1 MGGGPGVFVFLIIV
15 TGVIMT
21 FLYIDKRDTLEYDEL
36 RKRTE
41 ENIIVS
47 IGPSP
52 SSGTPSQVTVG
63 PSPSSSESIV
73 GPSPVNTGDVN
84 SALDSLCEKYPWNN
98 LCKDRPGWTGS
109 KPSEPESPAPVI
121 VEPTAH
127 MAMDA
132 DYDGVVNFPEFFN
145 AMSPKMES
153 TVTEDDMFG
162 VFRTLDT
169 DEDGVL
175 STAEFNNT
183 TGPSPMLINPQ
194 TTETIGPSPPTMS
207 SVTFSFCEEYP
218 WNNLCR
224 GVVSDW
230 TGIEPIYPSPDV
242 TGPSPL
248 IGNPSPIT
256 TEPIPDTTASSVD
269 TLCEKFPWNNMC
281 EGVIPNWTGVEPIY
295 TPPSSI
301 GPSME
306 SIGPSPRGVLPELDS
321 LCEKYPWN
329 NLCNDRPGWTGDRPI
344 EETGS
349 ELNNVLPKS
358 ATEMGYE
365 ALSTGN
371 YTDAIVNFT
380 DALSVT
386 QESEKYMLYNQ
397 RSIAYTRIG
406 EFTSALNDAN
416 KIDDSNSDVTKLMK
430 LERTGDAMYGL
441 GAYTDAKQLYEMALI
456 INPDSQQLPR
466 KLGLAEQAEQITI
479 NASTD
484 NDTSPSKYTFESPDT
499 QTAYEQALSLNGTG
513 SIGISTPVED
523 SEQSAIDMLCA
534 TTFWH
539 AMCRNRP
546 GWTGDSPEGE
556 ENGVINPIVLDTLC
570 KPEGTA
576 PWLEICSYQQ
586 GWTGLRPVETQ
597 TTTSQTDPG
606 LGADYTSGIYDT
618 KSINS
623 ENTEKKFQ
631 SFLDTAYK
639 ALQIEDEESEV
650 VITPN
655 KYIQDDTYDINTT
668 GLTGSRSD
676 MLKAMKIYT
685 EFRTMSNNAPPDIF
699 GQGDYPNGIIHKC
712 TQHETGE
719 RNDRLKITGEQT
731 AQDVIKHFAELKK
744 RDEYAKLLK
753 RELDVIRTILEN
765 AIHDQDIY
773 RMENDDPYY
782 FNESIENIQ
791 ISMTEKEEQIEEVLN
806 PQDVVNTDWEEDDP
820 YICFTPLNIS
830 IRRAI
835 AHYKYCTQTIDGLT
849 HSNLVI
855 DTSCVGMPGHSI
867 ASLDS
872 VCVENVS
879 LSDPKC
885 SEYEGHVDAYCEDN
899 LWDIKCI
906 GKEGHVAAKTTKYQL
921 DTYCKENLWDTQQ
934 CSGYE
939 GHGDAKTAKDQLDTY
954 CQENLWDTQQCS
966 GYEGHGD
973 AKTAKDQ
980 LDTYCQENLWDTQ
993 RCSGY
998 EGHMDAYCKK
1008 NLWDTQKCSG
1018 YEGHD
1023 KAILDRFCSEN
1034 LVDPKCSEYDG
1045 HIDAYCEENLWDA
1058 QKCSGYEGHDTA
1070 LSKANKI
1077 DDEILSELCDDSWW
1091 TDGNRFKNAA
1101 HRACR
1106 KTSSEMDYT
1115 SGYCGNGVGGS
1126 KCPEDQCCNQSGFCG
1141 TTTVTGSN
1149 SENNWCFN
1157 DTGNGYVG
1165 QYDGRFDGTVSRD
1178 EADKIA
1184 RRPTDFSSMVM
1195 KQVLVEKCET
1205 DDTDPKCVGYE
1216 AYDNK
1221 KALDGR
1227 CETDD
1232 TNPDCAGYE
1241 AYNNA
1246 QVKRDLDKK
1255 CETDDTDPKCAGY
1268 PMYENKK
1275 ALDDKCATNDM
1286 NPDCEGY
1293 PMYETKKD
1301 LDKKCETDD
1310 TDPDCADYPIYKAK
1324 RVLDELCLE
1333 NTTDPKCA
1341 GYPMYEN
1348 KKALD
1353 MFCSENLA
1361 EPKCSEYG
1369 GHLDAFCAIDDNL
1382 ANPKCKGYDGY
1393 DMTVSMTGEIDAE
1406 ILAELCKNSKDAN
1419 GNTIASA
1426 DSACRSTGGQCAGA
1440 ASGGKCGG
1448 DACCSWSNWC
1458 ASTTGG
1464 PETDW
1469 CVVRKSDG
1477 TYIGKDNG
1485 RYDGTASRDEADKIA
1500 RRPSDFSTIL
1510 ATRILARKA
1519 LDDKCATNDTNPD
1532 CAGYESYNNAQAKRD
1547 LDDKCATNTT
1557 DPDCADYPI
1566 YKAKRVLDELC
1577 LENTTD
1583 PKCAGYPM
1591 YENKKALDD
1600 KCATN
1605 DTNPDCEGYEAYDK
1619 KKALDDKCATD
1630 TVDSNCAGY
1639 TAYET
1644 KKDLDMFC
1652 PENLAEPKCSGYDG
1666 HLDAYCEEN
1675 LWDPKCKGYDGYDM
1689 AVSITDEIDAEI
1701 LAELCKNSKDA
1712 DGNTIASADSACR
1725 STGGQCAGAASGGK
1739 CGGDACCSNA
1749 NWCSSRTGGPWS
1761 QWCRVKKSDGV
1772 YIGKDN
1778 GRYDGTAS
1786 RDEADKI
1793 ARRPSDFSTILAT
1806 RILARTELNEFCAR
1820 DGNLADP
1827 KCEEFDGHLDA
1838 RCLENT
1844 TDSECADY
1852 PVYKAKRALDAGCLG
1867 NLLADPKCSEY
1878 VGHLDAFCA
1887 RDGNLAD
1894 PKCSEYVGHLDA
1906 FCARDGNLADP
1917 KCEEFDGHLYALCAR
1932 DSNLVDPKCEGFDI
1946 ARSAIIN
1953 EIDAEILADLCKN
1966 SKDEDGSF
1974 GWYADRACRMIAS
1987 EWNPYNEGVNN
1998 RCGVSGPVRR
2008 KINGKWLTTTVSFGG
2023 SKCPADQCCSESNY
2037 CGKNTETGLSTLT
2050 NESID
2055 YCTTWVGKDN
2065 TNVGRDIG
2073 KYDGTASRD
2082 EADKIAR
2089 RPANFT
2095 EIVASRL

>member
-109 KPSEPESPAPVI
+109 KPSEPESPTPVI

-224 GVVSDW
+224 GVLSDW

-329 NLCNDRPGWTGDRPI
+329 NLCNDRPGWTGVRPEYNESTGESVYEFKTQSEKGYESLYAGDYSNAVINFTGAISI
-344 EETGS
+344 EKRIS
-349 ELNNVLPKS
+349 ELS
-358 ATEMGYE
+358 
-365 ALSTGN
+365 
-371 YTDAIVNFT
+371 
-380 DALSVT
+380 
-386 QESEKYMLYNQ
+386 MLYNQ
-397 RSIAYTRIG
+397 RSIAYTRMG

-416 KIDDSNSDVTKLMK
+416 KIDDANKLMK

-441 GAYTDAKQLYEMALI
+441 ELYTDAKNFYGQALSQ
-456 INPDSQQLPR
+456 NPESESLTR
-466 KLGLAEQAEQITI
+466 KLQLSEQAEQIVA
-479 NASTD
+479 NSSTD
-484 NDTSPSKYTFESPDT
+484 IDTSSPTYNFDSKKTQQSYERAIALANGEPVNNNSP
-499 QTAYEQALSLNGTG
+499 
-513 SIGISTPVED
+513 IED
-523 SEQSAIDMLCA
+523 VEQSAIDMFCA

-539 AMCRNRP
+539 EMCKDRE
-546 GWTGDSPEGE
+546 GWTGQTPDGDVSPIPDTM
-556 ENGVINPIVLDTLC
+556 VIETLC
-570 KPEGTA
+570 DPETGVA
-576 PWLEICSYQQ
+576 PWLDVCKDQPN
-586 GWTGLRPVETQ
+586 WTGIRPTQ
-597 TTTSQTDPG
+597 LDGSDQTDVVSYT
-606 LGADYTSGIYDT
+606 DYTQALNNAQNIYVGGQSVYTPDTETETEEVITPSHVWDPQIPLSKWKYTYGIDVTGGSLYDT
-618 KSINS
+618 FVYTPVSRIEATMENCLMKCNEQDHCEGVAFNDTFDRCWGKMRVSDTSKNQNRILYRKTDDTDGISEPWTQALPTPPILKWRYTPGTDVTNAPWEDHTFHYTSETNIKADPETCITKCAEQDNCEGVVFNTENTMCWGMGPASVLRTKSNSLRNLYTKTYESDGMLEPWTQMSITPTVDAEPSITDVEPSKWRFTDGVDVTTPGNTFDYNS
-623 ENTEKKFQ
+623 ETDTKASLETCIRACDDQSYCEGVVFNEDKTMCWGKPNLVNIKNVSNRSIYVKTDDGSGVSEPWNFCSIDDNLIEPECK
-631 SFLDTAYK
+631 SFLD
-639 ALQIEDEESEV
+639 
-650 VITPN
+650 
-655 KYIQDDTYDINTT
+655 
-668 GLTGSRSD
+668 
-676 MLKAMKIYT
+676 
-685 EFRTMSNNAPPDIF
+685 
-699 GQGDYPNGIIHKC
+699 
-712 TQHETGE
+712 
-719 RNDRLKITGEQT
+719 
-731 AQDVIKHFAELKK
+731 
-744 RDEYAKLLK
+744 
-753 RELDVIRTILEN
+753 
-765 AIHDQDIY
+765 
-773 RMENDDPYY
+773 
-782 FNESIENIQ
+782 
-791 ISMTEKEEQIEEVLN
+791 
-806 PQDVVNTDWEEDDP
+806 
-820 YICFTPLNIS
+820 
-830 IRRAI
+830 
-835 AHYKYCTQTIDGLT
+835 
-849 HSNLVI
+849 
-855 DTSCVGMPGHSI
+855 
-867 ASLDS
+867 
-872 VCVENVS
+872 
-879 LSDPKC
+879 
-885 SEYEGHVDAYCEDN
+885 
-899 LWDIKCI
+899 
-906 GKEGHVAAKTTKYQL
+906 
-921 DTYCKENLWDTQQ
+921 
-934 CSGYE
+934 
-939 GHGDAKTAKDQLDTY
+939 
-954 CQENLWDTQQCS
+954 
-966 GYEGHGD
+966 
-973 AKTAKDQ
+973 
-980 LDTYCQENLWDTQ
+980 
-993 RCSGY
+993 
-998 EGHMDAYCKK
+998 
-1008 NLWDTQKCSG
+1008 
-1018 YEGHD
+1018 
-1023 KAILDRFCSEN
+1023 
-1034 LVDPKCSEYDG
+1034 
-1045 HIDAYCEENLWDA
+1045 
-1058 QKCSGYEGHDTA
+1058 
-1070 LSKANKI
+1070 
-1077 DDEILSELCDDSWW
+1077 
-1091 TDGNRFKNAA
+1091 
-1101 HRACR
+1101 
-1106 KTSSEMDYT
+1106 
-1115 SGYCGNGVGGS
+1115 
-1126 KCPEDQCCNQSGFCG
+1126 
-1141 TTTVTGSN
+1141 
-1149 SENNWCFN
+1149 
-1157 DTGNGYVG
+1157 
-1165 QYDGRFDGTVSRD
+1165 
-1178 EADKIA
+1178 
-1184 RRPTDFSSMVM
+1184 
-1195 KQVLVEKCET
+1195 EKCKT
-1205 DDTDPKCVGYE
+1205 NDTDPKCVGYE
-1216 AYDNK
+1216 AYNNTQAK
-1221 KALDGR
+1221 RALDAL
-1227 CETDD
+1227 CLENT
-1232 TNPDCAGYE
+1232 
-1241 AYNNA
+1241 
-1246 QVKRDLDKK
+1246 
-1255 CETDDTDPKCAGY
+1255 TDPNCAGY
-1268 PMYENKK
+1268 PMYETKK
-1275 ALDDKCATNDM
+1275 DLDMFCSTNDT

-1301 LDKKCETDD
+1301 LD
-1310 TDPDCADYPIYKAK
+1310 
-1324 RVLDELCLE
+1324 
-1333 NTTDPKCA
+1333 
-1341 GYPMYEN
+1341 
-1348 KKALD
+1348 
-1353 MFCSENLA
+1353 MFCSE
-1361 EPKCSEYG
+1361 
-1369 GHLDAFCAIDDNL
+1369 NL

-1426 DSACRSTGGQCAGA
+1426 DSACRSTGVHGGQCAGA
-1440 ASGGKCGG
+1440 ASGGKCFG
-1448 DACCSWSNWC
+1448 DACCSTSNWC
-1458 ASTTGG
+1458 WSRTGG
-1464 PETDW
+1464 PLSQWCET
-1469 CVVRKSDG
+1469 RKSDG
-1477 TYIGKDNG
+1477 TYVGISDGK
-1485 RYDGTASRDEADKIA
+1485 YDGTASRDEADKIA

-1591 YENKKALDD
+1591 YENKKALDMF
-1600 KCATN
+1600 CSTN
-1605 DTNPDCEGYEAYDK
+1605 DTNPDCEGYPMYEN

-1639 TAYET
+1639 EAYDDAQA
-1644 KKDLDMFC
+1644 KRALDMFC

-1894 PKCSEYVGHLDA
+1894 PKC
-1906 FCARDGNLADP
+1906 
-1917 KCEEFDGHLYALCAR
+1917 EEFDGHLYALCAR

>member
-954 CQENLWDTQQCS
+954 CQENLWDTQ
-966 GYEGHGD
+966 
-973 AKTAKDQ
+973 
-980 LDTYCQENLWDTQ
+980 

-1255 CETDDTDPKCAGY
+1255 CETDDTDP
-1268 PMYENKK
+1268 
-1275 ALDDKCATNDM
+1275 
-1286 NPDCEGY
+1286 
-1293 PMYETKKD
+1293 
-1301 LDKKCETDD
+1301 
-1310 TDPDCADYPIYKAK
+1310 DCADYPIYKAK

-1393 DMTVSMTGEIDAE
+1393 DMTVSMTG
-1406 ILAELCKNSKDAN
+1406 
-1419 GNTIASA
+1419 
-1426 DSACRSTGGQCAGA
+1426 
-1440 ASGGKCGG
+1440 
-1448 DACCSWSNWC
+1448 
-1458 ASTTGG
+1458 
-1464 PETDW
+1464 
-1469 CVVRKSDG
+1469 
-1477 TYIGKDNG
+1477 
-1485 RYDGTASRDEADKIA
+1485 
-1500 RRPSDFSTIL
+1500 
-1510 ATRILARKA
+1510 
-1519 LDDKCATNDTNPD
+1519 
-1532 CAGYESYNNAQAKRD
+1532 
-1547 LDDKCATNTT
+1547 
-1557 DPDCADYPI
+1557 
-1566 YKAKRVLDELC
+1566 
-1577 LENTTD
+1577 
-1583 PKCAGYPM
+1583 
-1591 YENKKALDD
+1591 
-1600 KCATN
+1600 
-1605 DTNPDCEGYEAYDK
+1605 
-1619 KKALDDKCATD
+1619 
-1630 TVDSNCAGY
+1630 
-1639 TAYET
+1639 
-1644 KKDLDMFC
+1644 
-1652 PENLAEPKCSGYDG
+1652 
-1666 HLDAYCEEN
+1666 
-1675 LWDPKCKGYDGYDM
+1675 
-1689 AVSITDEIDAEI
+1689 EIDAEI

-1867 NLLADPKCSEY
+1867 NL
-1878 VGHLDAFCA
+1878 
-1887 RDGNLAD
+1887 LAD

>member
-1 MGGGPGVFVFLIIV
+1 MGGGPGVLVFLIIA

-41 ENIIVS
+41 ENLIVS

-52 SSGTPSQVTVG
+52 SSGTPSRVTVG

-109 KPSEPESPAPVI
+109 KPSEPESPTPVI

-194 TTETIGPSPPTMS
+194 TPETIGPSPPTMS
-207 SVTFSFCEEYP
+207 SVTFSFCDEYP

-546 GWTGDSPEGE
+546 GWTGDSSEGE

-753 RELDVIRTILEN
+753 RELDVIRTTLEN

-954 CQENLWDTQQCS
+954 CQENLWDIKCI
-966 GYEGHGD
+966 GKEGHVA
-973 AKTAKDQ
+973 AKTTKDQ
-980 LDTYCQENLWDTQ
+980 LDTYCKENLWDTQ

-1115 SGYCGNGVGGS
+1115 SGYCGNDLGGS

-1216 AYDNK
+1216 AY
-1221 KALDGR
+1221 
-1227 CETDD
+1227 
-1232 TNPDCAGYE
+1232 
-1241 AYNNA
+1241 NNA

-1255 CETDDTDPKCAGY
+1255 CETDDTDP
-1268 PMYENKK
+1268 
-1275 ALDDKCATNDM
+1275 
-1286 NPDCEGY
+1286 DCEGY
-1293 PMYETKKD
+1293 PAYDVAQVKRD
-1301 LDKKCETDD
+1301 LDTFCSKNL
-1310 TDPDCADYPIYKAK
+1310 A
-1324 RVLDELCLE
+1324 
-1333 NTTDPKCA
+1333 DPKC
-1341 GYPMYEN
+1341 EEV
-1348 KKALD
+1348 D
-1353 MFCSENLA
+1353 
-1361 EPKCSEYG
+1361 

-1382 ANPKCKGYDGY
+1382 ANPKCKEYDGY
-1393 DMTVSMTGEIDAE
+1393 DMSASIADEIDAE
-1406 ILAELCKNSKDAN
+1406 ILADLCKDSKDADE
-1419 GNTIASA
+1419 NTTASA
-1426 DSACRSTGGQCAGA
+1426 DSACRDTGGRCGNA
-1440 ASGGKCGG
+1440 ADGGKCGG

-1464 PETDW
+1464 PITAW
-1469 CVVRKSDG
+1469 CRTKMSDG
-1477 TYIGKDNG
+1477 T
-1485 RYDGTASRDEADKIA
+1485 
-1500 RRPSDFSTIL
+1500 
-1510 ATRILARKA
+1510 
-1519 LDDKCATNDTNPD
+1519 
-1532 CAGYESYNNAQAKRD
+1532 GY
-1547 LDDKCATNTT
+1547 
-1557 DPDCADYPI
+1557 
-1566 YKAKRVLDELC
+1566 V
-1577 LENTTD
+1577 
-1583 PKCAGYPM
+1583 G
-1591 YENKKALDD
+1591 
-1600 KCATN
+1600 
-1605 DTNPDCEGYEAYDK
+1605 AY
-1619 KKALDDKCATD
+1619 
-1630 TVDSNCAGY
+1630 G
-1639 TAYET
+1639 
-1644 KKDLDMFC
+1644 
-1652 PENLAEPKCSGYDG
+1652 
-1666 HLDAYCEEN
+1666 
-1675 LWDPKCKGYDGYDM
+1675 
-1689 AVSITDEIDAEI
+1689 
-1701 LAELCKNSKDA
+1701 
-1712 DGNTIASADSACR
+1712 
-1725 STGGQCAGAASGGK
+1725 
-1739 CGGDACCSNA
+1739 
-1749 NWCSSRTGGPWS
+1749 
-1761 QWCRVKKSDGV
+1761 
-1772 YIGKDN
+1772 

-1844 TDSECADY
+1844 TDPNCAGY
-1852 PVYKAKRALDAGCLG
+1852 EAYNNAQAKRALDASCLG
-1867 NLLADPKCSEY
+1867 NLADPKCSEY

-1894 PKCSEYVGHLDA
+1894 PKCSEYVVHLDA

-1917 KCEEFDGHLYALCAR
+1917 KCEEFDGHLDAFCAR

-1953 EIDAEILADLCKN
+1953 EIDAEILAELCKK
-1966 SKDEDGSF
+1966 SKKRNGSF
-1974 GWYADRACRMIAS
+1974 RWYADRACRMIAS
-1987 EWNPYNEGVNN
+1987 EWNPDDKGVNN
-1998 RCGVSGPVRR
+1998 RCGVSGSVRR
-2008 KINGKWLTTTVSFGG
+2008 KINGKWLTDDPVSFGG

-2050 NESID
+2050 NKSID

-2065 TNVGRDIG
+2065 THVGRDIG

-2089 RPANFT
+2089 RPADFT

>member
-109 KPSEPESPAPVI
+109 KPSEPESPTPVI

-224 GVVSDW
+224 GVLSDW

-329 NLCNDRPGWTGDRPI
+329 NLCNDRPGWTGVRPEYNESTGESVYEFKTQSEKGYESLYAGDYSNAVINFTGAISI
-344 EETGS
+344 EKRIS
-349 ELNNVLPKS
+349 ELS
-358 ATEMGYE
+358 
-365 ALSTGN
+365 
-371 YTDAIVNFT
+371 
-380 DALSVT
+380 
-386 QESEKYMLYNQ
+386 MLYNQ
-397 RSIAYTRIG
+397 RSIAYTRMG

-416 KIDDSNSDVTKLMK
+416 KIDDANKLMK

-441 GAYTDAKQLYEMALI
+441 ELYTDAKNFYGQALSQ
-456 INPDSQQLPR
+456 NPESESLTR
-466 KLGLAEQAEQITI
+466 KLQLSEQAEQIVA
-479 NASTD
+479 NSSTD
-484 NDTSPSKYTFESPDT
+484 IDTSSPTYNFDSKKTQQSYERAIALANGEPVNNNSP
-499 QTAYEQALSLNGTG
+499 
-513 SIGISTPVED
+513 IED
-523 SEQSAIDMLCA
+523 VEQSAIDMFCA

-539 AMCRNRP
+539 EMCKDRE
-546 GWTGDSPEGE
+546 GWTGQTPDGDVSPIPDTM
-556 ENGVINPIVLDTLC
+556 VIETLC
-570 KPEGTA
+570 DPETGVA
-576 PWLEICSYQQ
+576 PWLDVCKDQPN
-586 GWTGLRPVETQ
+586 WTGIRPTQ
-597 TTTSQTDPG
+597 LDGSDQTDVVSYT
-606 LGADYTSGIYDT
+606 DYTQALNNAQNIYVGGQSVYTPDTETETEEVITPSHVWDPQIPLSKWKYTYGIDVTGGSLYDT
-618 KSINS
+618 FVYTPVSRIEATMENCLMKCNEQDHCEGVAFNDTFDRCWGKMRVSDTSKNQNRILYRKTDDTDGISEPWTQALPTPPILKWRYTPGTDVTNAPWEDHTFHYTSETNIKADPETCITKCAEQDNCEGVVFNTENTMCWGMGPASVLRTKSNSLRNLYTKTYESDGMLEPWTQMSITPTVDAEPSITDVEPSKWRFTDGVDVTTPGNTFDYNS
-623 ENTEKKFQ
+623 ETDTKASLETCIRACDDQSYCEGVVFNEDKTMCWGKPNLVNIKNVSNRSIYVKTDDGSGVSEPWNFCSIDDNLIEPECK
-631 SFLDTAYK
+631 SFLD
-639 ALQIEDEESEV
+639 
-650 VITPN
+650 
-655 KYIQDDTYDINTT
+655 
-668 GLTGSRSD
+668 
-676 MLKAMKIYT
+676 
-685 EFRTMSNNAPPDIF
+685 
-699 GQGDYPNGIIHKC
+699 
-712 TQHETGE
+712 
-719 RNDRLKITGEQT
+719 
-731 AQDVIKHFAELKK
+731 
-744 RDEYAKLLK
+744 
-753 RELDVIRTILEN
+753 
-765 AIHDQDIY
+765 
-773 RMENDDPYY
+773 
-782 FNESIENIQ
+782 
-791 ISMTEKEEQIEEVLN
+791 
-806 PQDVVNTDWEEDDP
+806 
-820 YICFTPLNIS
+820 
-830 IRRAI
+830 
-835 AHYKYCTQTIDGLT
+835 
-849 HSNLVI
+849 
-855 DTSCVGMPGHSI
+855 
-867 ASLDS
+867 
-872 VCVENVS
+872 
-879 LSDPKC
+879 
-885 SEYEGHVDAYCEDN
+885 
-899 LWDIKCI
+899 
-906 GKEGHVAAKTTKYQL
+906 
-921 DTYCKENLWDTQQ
+921 
-934 CSGYE
+934 
-939 GHGDAKTAKDQLDTY
+939 
-954 CQENLWDTQQCS
+954 
-966 GYEGHGD
+966 
-973 AKTAKDQ
+973 
-980 LDTYCQENLWDTQ
+980 
-993 RCSGY
+993 
-998 EGHMDAYCKK
+998 
-1008 NLWDTQKCSG
+1008 
-1018 YEGHD
+1018 
-1023 KAILDRFCSEN
+1023 
-1034 LVDPKCSEYDG
+1034 
-1045 HIDAYCEENLWDA
+1045 
-1058 QKCSGYEGHDTA
+1058 
-1070 LSKANKI
+1070 
-1077 DDEILSELCDDSWW
+1077 
-1091 TDGNRFKNAA
+1091 
-1101 HRACR
+1101 
-1106 KTSSEMDYT
+1106 
-1115 SGYCGNGVGGS
+1115 
-1126 KCPEDQCCNQSGFCG
+1126 
-1141 TTTVTGSN
+1141 
-1149 SENNWCFN
+1149 
-1157 DTGNGYVG
+1157 
-1165 QYDGRFDGTVSRD
+1165 
-1178 EADKIA
+1178 
-1184 RRPTDFSSMVM
+1184 
-1195 KQVLVEKCET
+1195 EKCKT
-1205 DDTDPKCVGYE
+1205 NDTDPKCVGYE
-1216 AYDNK
+1216 AYNNTQAK
-1221 KALDGR
+1221 RALDAL
-1227 CETDD
+1227 CLENT
-1232 TNPDCAGYE
+1232 
-1241 AYNNA
+1241 
-1246 QVKRDLDKK
+1246 
-1255 CETDDTDPKCAGY
+1255 TDPNCA
-1268 PMYENKK
+1268 
-1275 ALDDKCATNDM
+1275 
-1286 NPDCEGY
+1286 GY

-1301 LDKKCETDD
+1301 LD
-1310 TDPDCADYPIYKAK
+1310 
-1324 RVLDELCLE
+1324 
-1333 NTTDPKCA
+1333 
-1341 GYPMYEN
+1341 
-1348 KKALD
+1348 
-1353 MFCSENLA
+1353 MFCS
-1361 EPKCSEYG
+1361 
-1369 GHLDAFCAIDDNL
+1369 
-1382 ANPKCKGYDGY
+1382 
-1393 DMTVSMTGEIDAE
+1393 
-1406 ILAELCKNSKDAN
+1406 
-1419 GNTIASA
+1419 
-1426 DSACRSTGGQCAGA
+1426 
-1440 ASGGKCGG
+1440 
-1448 DACCSWSNWC
+1448 
-1458 ASTTGG
+1458 
-1464 PETDW
+1464 
-1469 CVVRKSDG
+1469 
-1477 TYIGKDNG
+1477 
-1485 RYDGTASRDEADKIA
+1485 
-1500 RRPSDFSTIL
+1500 
-1510 ATRILARKA
+1510 
-1519 LDDKCATNDTNPD
+1519 
-1532 CAGYESYNNAQAKRD
+1532 
-1547 LDDKCATNTT
+1547 
-1557 DPDCADYPI
+1557 
-1566 YKAKRVLDELC
+1566 
-1577 LENTTD
+1577 
-1583 PKCAGYPM
+1583 
-1591 YENKKALDD
+1591 
-1600 KCATN
+1600 TN
-1605 DTNPDCEGYEAYDK
+1605 DTNPDCEGYPMYEN

-1639 TAYET
+1639 EAYDDAQA
-1644 KKDLDMFC
+1644 KRALDMFC

-1894 PKCSEYVGHLDA
+1894 PKC
-1906 FCARDGNLADP
+1906 
-1917 KCEEFDGHLYALCAR
+1917 EEFDGHLYALCAR